1 MGDLET
7 TASVAA
13 GDAATKTN
21 ATTTSFNSPARSP
34 LRSLAWL
41 GMGSP
46 LKTPVRNTALD
57 IMRGSRDDFDDEI
70 ADEAMGLL
78 SEIESEGE
86 M

>member
-1 MGDLET
+1 
-7 TASVAA
+7 
-13 GDAATKTN
+13 
-21 ATTTSFNSPARSP
+21 
-34 LRSLAWL
+34 
-41 GMGSP
+41 MGSP